1 MTCSFTTAIKSYH
14 PQVIKGKPWE
24 AVSIAEDIFKL
35 GSFLFHVDH
44 NIERNELIMMATCTK
59 NIFIIPSSVYS
70 MLDTKFDLL
79 WTFGESFALPTEEDG
94 CLVLKTQSTW
104 KHNTSYGIF
113 SSFSSMRIAED
124 FEYMMKEKLIRSL
137 TERIHL
143 SLPSE
148 DELLLIEE
156 SKLYNIFLSIKYGIT
171 PSNKYGITPS
181 NRFKVIK

>member
-35 GSFLFHVDH
+35 NSFLFHVYRD
-44 NIERNELIMMATCTK
+44 IEGNGVITTATCTK

-94 CLVLKTQSTW
+94 CLVLKKQSIW
-104 KHNTSYGIF
+104 KHNTNYDTL
-113 SSFSSMRIAED
+113 SSFSFMRTAED
-124 FEYMMKEKLIRSL
+124 FEYMMEEKLIRSL

-156 SKLYNIFLSIKYGIT
+156 STLYNIFLSIKYGIT
-171 PSNKYGITPS
+171 PSN
-181 NRFKVIK
+181 RFKVIK